1 MVVIDKEK
9 FPNGKSRV
17 NNSPTLQVRPDHLRS
32 DSAGATDMKELHQ
45 SLNDA
50 LEKNYLWQSYNAE
63 REVYV
68 STLLQ
73 KFNEMANEIQ
83 SLRNKMMELS
93 KNPDEIAIEQRRH
106 FDKILVDAKNEI
118 QNQQDQ
124 LKKLTERN
132 EALTNSLSE
141 EVEGV
146 KSELNHWKR
155 KYNKQQEAMARLDTA
170 YRSEKKSNKEKQ
182 SQIKLLQK
190 QIQILFE
197 DFCYER
203 RERAHLEKE
212 IDYITRELAEFDEIE
227 QKLGMRRV
235 SSSGAVKPAR
245 KRKEHNI
252 TDRQHSKAATKSNLS
267 LAGWLES
274 TQGDL
279 KRTKDKSNRKERKPR
294 RVATSVSSRISSL
307 DSELFCPICNKKYDV
322 SDHALLVAHIDE
334 CG

>member
-1 MVVIDKEK
+1 MVVIDKQK
-9 FPNGKSRV
+9 FSNGKSKV
-17 NNSPTLQVRPDHLRS
+17 DNSPTFQVRPDIVGS
-32 DSAGATDMKELHQ
+32 DSPTATDPKELHQ

-63 REVYV
+63 REAYV

-73 KFNEMANEIQ
+73 KFNEMASEIQ

-132 EALTNSLSE
+132 EALTTSLSE

-155 KYNKQQEAMARLDTA
+155 KYNKQQDAMARLNTVYKA
-170 YRSEKKSNKEKQ
+170 EKKSNKEKQ

-212 IDYITRELAEFDEIE
+212 IDYITRELAEFDAIE
-227 QKLGMRRV
+227 QQLGMRRV
-235 SSSGAVKPAR
+235 SSSGAVKSAR
-245 KRKEHNI
+245 KRKEHI
-252 TDRQHSKAATKSNLS
+252 TDRQHSKAVTKSNLS
-267 LAGWLES
+267 LAGWMEN
-274 TQGDL
+274 TQGEL
-279 KRTKDKSNRKERKPR
+279 KRSKEKSNRKERKPR
-294 RVATSVSSRISSL
+294 RVTTSVTSRISSL